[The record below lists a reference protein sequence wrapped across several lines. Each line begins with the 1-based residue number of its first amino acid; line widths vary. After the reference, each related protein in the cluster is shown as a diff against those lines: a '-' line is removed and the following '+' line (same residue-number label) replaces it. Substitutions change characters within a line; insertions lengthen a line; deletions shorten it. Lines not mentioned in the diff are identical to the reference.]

1 MAVDITEYQNL
12 GMDANGA
19 RVAVGMEPA
28 RAVQQIAESGTSA
41 ACAADFQDTT
51 RFVRIHT
58 TAAIRIAFGKTPTAA
73 ATSQRMAANATEFFG
88 VTPGHRVAVITT
100 V

>member
-1 MAVDITEYQNL
+1 MTVDVTEYQNL

-28 RAVQQIAESGTSA
+28 RAVQQITEGGASVSCG
-41 ACAADFQDTT
+41 ADFQDST

-58 TAAIRIAFGKTPTAA
+58 PVAIRIAFGKTPTAA
-73 ATSQRMAANATEFFG
+73 ATSQRMAAGSTEFFG
-88 VTPGHRVAVITT
+88 VTPGLRVAVITT
-100 V
+100 A

>member
-1 MAVDITEYQNL
+1 MTVDVTEYQNL

-28 RAVQQIAESGTSA
+28 RAVQQIAESGTST
-41 ACAADFQDTT
+41 ACATDFQDTT

-58 TAAIRIAFGKTPTAA
+58 TANIRIAFGKTPTAA
-73 ATSQRMAANATEFFG
+73 ATSQRMPANSTEFFG
-88 VTPGHRVAVITT
+88 VTPSLRVAVITT
-100 V
+100 T

>member
-1 MAVDITEYQNL
+1 MTVDVTEYQNL

-28 RAVQQIAESGTSA
+28 RVVQQITESGAST
-41 ACAADFQDTT
+41 ACGADFLDST

-73 ATSQRMAANATEFFG
+73 ATSQRMAAGATEFFG
-88 VTPGHRVAVITT
+88 VTPGLRVAVITT
-100 V
+100 A

>member
-12 GMDANGA
+12 GLDSMGA

-28 RAVQQIAESGTSA
+28 RVVQQIAESGTST

-73 ATSQRMAANATEFFG
+73 ATSQRMAAGATEFFG
-88 VTPGHRVAVITT
+88 VTPGLRVAVITT
-100 V
+100 T

>member
-28 RAVQQIAESGTSA
+28 RAVQQIAESAAST
-41 ACAADFQDTT
+41 ACAADFLDTT
-51 RFVRIHT
+51 RFVRVHT
-58 TAAIRIAFGKTPTAA
+58 PVAIRIAFGNTPVAA
-73 ATSQRMAANATEFFG
+73 ATNQRMAANSTEFFG
-88 VTPGHRVAVITT
+88 VGPGQRVAVITT